1 MIYWRSAFF
10 FLSFPLSPVRI
21 FNWKLVSDAFFLSI
35 SIVVDV
41 SVRCFAPYLTANNL
55 WVCVLLFKSFNNFIH
70 SCYSFRTFFFLGKN
84 PMDFPLN
91 WIQGLWK
98 LYSFNCTNAF
108 HSSNFVN
115 DFFSHTISSSSIRA
129 WRFSGFPKTLM
140 NWMSILQNS
149 LKFCSFFR
157 ETAGNKSVRV
167 ILTDFKKPTW
177 HYRQKNCSLYSEL
190 P

>member
-1 MIYWRSAFF
+1 MCC
-10 FLSFPLSPVRI
+10 FLKVLTI
-21 FNWKLVSDAFFLSI
+21 LSI
-35 SIVVDV
+35 RAI
-41 SVRCFAPYLTANNL
+41 
-55 WVCVLLFKSFNNFIH
+55 LFVH
-70 SCYSFRTFFFLGKN
+70 FFFLGKN

-140 NWMSILQNS
+140 NWMRILQNS
-149 LKFCSFFR
+149 LKFVLFFTKQR
-157 ETAGNKSVRV
+157 VINQFVWYWPISKSPHDTIAKKIARFIPSYRKSVSWFNKTFGFKTTTIV
-167 ILTDFKKPTW
+167 TLDDFFK
-177 HYRQKNCSLYSEL
+177 
-190 P
+190 